1 MIDSTSSN
9 PFCTRFFQ
17 PGTIPYCFPA
27 SFTLD
32 RLVRVVIDSTHT
44 RMAIVGPHGS
54 GKSTLLVDLMNHPVL
69 RGSGASLGHVRF
81 QSGVSYRDRW
91 RMLLPAVTSAMHA
104 GNGLFFVD
112 GWEQLD
118 FLARW
123 YCRVKAS
130 VKTSRLVV
138 TSHSRPASF
147 VAIWNTRVDSTV
159 EEFVL
164 RHMLAQRPEL
174 APSLVMA
181 SDAWAYSRKTHGQNL
196 RESLFDMYDW
206 YRDRVDAGGEHG

>member
-1 MIDSTSSN
+1 
-9 PFCTRFFQ
+9 
-17 PGTIPYCFPA
+17 
-27 SFTLD
+27 
-32 RLVRVVIDSTHT
+32 
-44 RMAIVGPHGS
+44 MAIVGPHGS

-69 RGSGASLGHVRF
+69 RGAGNVMGHVRF

-91 RMLLPAVTSAMHA
+91 RMLLPAIASAMHA
-104 GNGLFFVD
+104 GNGLLFVD

-118 FLARW
+118 LLARW
-123 YCRVKAS
+123 YCRAKAFA
-130 VKTSRLVV
+130 KTSRLVA

-164 RHMLAQRPEL
+164 RHMLAQTPEL
-174 APSLVMA
+174 APSMVMA
-181 SDAWAYSRKTHGQNL
+181 SQAWRYSRKTHGQNL

-206 YRDRVDAGGEHG
+206 YRDRVDAGAERG